1 MAEIISTNGI
11 KILVDKQDLELVS
24 KHPWTV
30 TPGGYAKKYFEKWN
44 NGKRKRTV
52 ITMHRLIMDAE
63 KGQIVDHINQ
73 DKLDN
78 RRSNLRF
85 ADKSLNA
92 MNSKKASGRT
102 GLRGVI
108 INTQKGKP
116 FMARIT
122 QYGRQ
127 IHLGRF
133 NTAEEAHEAYLS
145 KQKELTA

>member
-11 KILVDKQDLELVS
+11 KILIDEQDMELVS
-24 KHPWTV
+24 QHPWTAASD
-30 TPGGYAKKYFEKWN
+30 GYAKKYYEKKI
-44 NGKRKRTV
+44 NGKRKRWV
-52 ITMHRLIMDAE
+52 VHMHRLIMGAE